1 MSVSLDKVTYR
12 SAIGEHSHLEI
23 IGRPVKISDQHVW
36 IMARSV
42 TGRYTRADYP
52 VPPAPVKVD
61 RSTCYLY
68 R

>member
-1 MSVSLDKVTYR
+1 MSVSLDKITYR
-12 SAIGEHSHLEI
+12 HAHGEVSHLEI
-23 IGRPVKISDQHVW
+23 IGRVVKISDQHVW

-42 TGRYTRADYP
+42 TGRYTRTDYP

-61 RSTCYLY
+61 RQGCFLY

>member
-1 MSVSLDKVTYR
+1 MSVSLDKITYR
-12 SAIGEHSHLEI
+12 HAHGEVSHLEI
-23 IGRPVKISDQHVW
+23 IGRVVKISDHHVW

-42 TGRYTRADYP
+42 TGRYTRTDYP